1 MNRIVRKYNIQTVKD
16 GDANL
21 ASRPGVYYFY
31 DSDDTLLYV
40 GESVNVR
47 DRIYDHLRGYSRQYA
62 SKRIRDEAASVAI
75 SPTAGK
81 IGAQLRELYAI
92 KEQKPLLNKRSRKKK
107 KLTFAR
113 VQEGDAGYMK
123 VDIERVDAIQKD
135 DYANILGVY
144 KSKHHAKEQI
154 RSVAQ
159 DNGICLKRLGMSVR
173 PGTGPCFGF
182 QLDTCDGACVGKV
195 SPEEY
200 NDMIRTA
207 FAKYMVKRWPYETAQ
222 TITETR
228 SRRED
233 TFVVDD
239 WWLVDA
245 RTTVGDETYAFFD
258 EIPEEYMSVFNYDMY
273 KVLANHLLA

>member
-1 MNRIVRKYNIQTVKD
+1 MQQFDIEQLKNADSNI
-16 GDANL
+16 DA
-21 ASRPGVYYFY
+21 RPGVYYFY

-107 KLTFAR
+107 KLTVAKM
-113 VQEGDAGYMK
+113 QEGDAGYMK

-159 DNGICLKRLGMSVR
+159 DNGVCLKRLGMSVR

-182 QLDTCDGACVGKV
+182 QLDRCDGACIKKV
-195 SPEEY
+195 SPEAH
-200 NDMIRTA
+200 NQTIRTA

-245 RTTVGDETYAFFD
+245 RTTVGSETYAFFD
-258 EIPEEYMSVFNYDMY
+258 ETREEYMSVFNYDMY
-273 KVLANHLLA
+273 KVIANHLLT